1 MADSSKDI
9 QLRELK
15 DMITDL
21 KKMIK
26 TLQATVDAANKR
38 EEALT
43 QERDN
48 LKDEVA
54 LLRKKLFGSSSEKRT
69 LDIPGQ
75 LNLFNEAEM
84 EQNPAAAKAE
94 ELEASLL
101 DKNGKK
107 RKARAVDAERFK
119 GIPVQ
124 KKYLDLADGEKVC
137 PVCNTALEEIGEE
150 FVRRELVFIPAKLK
164 VYEYYSKNYTCPECS
179 KRDLPLIKKGKD
191 GKPHMLYGMASAGT
205 VAWVMYQKF
214 CNGLPYCR
222 QEKDWKQYGA
232 AITRATMANWVI
244 HNSEA
249 FFLPMYEYFH
259 RKLLERGFAMA
270 DETPL
275 QVLHEPGRRAQTKS
289 YMWLFRSGEDGGPP
303 IILYKYSETR
313 AGDNAVDFLHGFKG
327 YLMCDGYSGYNKV
340 PDAKRTA
347 CWAHI
352 RRYLADA
359 IPKGKELDYA
369 QPSVQGIMYINQLF
383 HLEDVIKAK
392 YTSFDA
398 IKKAR
403 LEKEK
408 PIVEG
413 FLSWLDNQSPVHGSR
428 MDKAVTYIQN
438 RRPYLAAYLE
448 DGRCSFSNNLSLS
461 ENAIRPFTVGRKNWL
476 FCDTP
481 NGAQASAI
489 VYTMVEMAK
498 ANGVNVYHYLTYLLE
513 KLPNDRMS
521 DEELELLAP
530 WNENVKAEIKRRA
543 GDGNQSYVNCQGAP
557 AAEK

>member
-69 LDIPGQ
+69 FDIPGQ

-84 EQNPAAAKAE
+84 EQDPAAAKAE
-94 ELEASLL
+94 ELEASLP
-101 DKNGKK
+101 DKTGKK
-107 RKARAVDAERFK
+107 RKARTTDAERFK

-179 KRDLPLIKKGKD
+179 KRDLPVIKKGKD

-352 RRYLADA
+352 RRYLTDA

-413 FLSWLDNQSPVHGSR
+413 FLSWLDKQEPVRNSR
-428 MDKAVTYIQN
+428 LDKAVTYIRN
-438 RRPYLAAYLE
+438 RREHLATYLE
-448 DGRCSFSNNLSLS
+448 DGRCSFSNNLS
-461 ENAIRPFTVGRKNWL
+461 ENSIRPFVVGRKGWL
-476 FCDTP
+476 FCNTP
-481 NGAQASAI
+481 AGAETSAMA
-489 VYTMVEMAK
+489 YTMVEMAK
-498 ANGVNVYHYLTYLLE
+498 ANGVNPYHYLTFLFE
-513 KLPNDRMS
+513 KQPNETMS
-521 DEELELLAP
+521 DDELEQLAP
-530 WNENVKAEIKRRA
+530 WNDEVKAEIQKRIEEQ
-543 GDGNQSYVNCQGAP
+543 NKQQ
-557 AAEK
+557 

>member
-15 DMITDL
+15 DMIHDL
-21 KKMIK
+21 QKMIK

-38 EEALT
+38 EDALT

-48 LKDEVA
+48 LKEEVD
-54 LLRKKLFGSSSEKRT
+54 LLRKKLFGTSSEKRV

-75 LNLFNEAEM
+75 LNFFNEAEL
-84 EQNPAAAKAE
+84 EQDPALAQVE
-94 ELEASLL
+94 ELEASSSE
-101 DKNGKK
+101 KTPKK
-107 RKARAVDAERFK
+107 RKTRATDAERFK
-119 GIPVQ
+119 GIPVE
-124 KKYLDLADGEKVC
+124 KEYLDLSEKEKNC
-137 PVCNTALEEIGEE
+137 PVCGTALKQIGEE
-150 FVRRELVFIPAKLK
+150 FVRRELVFIPARLK
-164 VYEYYSKNYTCPECS
+164 VREYYSRNYECPQCS
-179 KRDLPLIKKGKD
+179 QHGIPVIKKGKD
-191 GKPHMLYGMASAGT
+191 GRPHMLYGMACAGT

-214 CNGLPYCR
+214 CNALPYFR

-232 AITRATMANWVI
+232 SITRKTMANWVI
-244 HNSEA
+244 QNSEA
-249 FFLPMYEYFH
+249 FFLPMYEYFQ
-259 RKLLERGFAMA
+259 RKLLEREFAMA

-275 QVLHEPGRRAQTKS
+275 QVLHEPGRRAQTQS
-289 YMWLFRSGEDGGPP
+289 YMWLFRSGEDGLPP

-313 AGDNAVDFLHGFKG
+313 AGENAVDFLCGFKG

-352 RRYLADA
+352 RRYLTDA
-359 IPKGKELDYA
+359 IPKGKALDYT
-369 QPSVQGIMYINQLF
+369 QPSVQGVMYINQLF
-383 HLEDVIKAK
+383 HLEDIIKAK
-392 YTSFDA
+392 HTSFDA

-408 PIVEG
+408 PVVEG
-413 FLSWLDNQSPVHGSR
+413 FLSWLDQQAPVRGSR
-428 MDKAVTYIQN
+428 MDKAVTYIRN
-438 RRPYLAAYLE
+438 RRSYLTTYLE
-448 DGRCSFSNNLSLS
+448 DGRCSFSNNLS

-481 NGAQASAI
+481 NGAQASAL
-489 VYTMVEMAK
+489 VYSMVEIAK

-513 KLPNDRMS
+513 KMPSDRMS

-530 WNENVKAEIKRRA
+530 WNENVKTEIQHRVNNT
-543 GDGNQSYVNCQGAP
+543 DQSDVNCQGTP
-557 AAEK
+557 ATEK

>member
-15 DMITDL
+15 DMIHDL
-21 KKMIK
+21 QKMIK
-26 TLQATVDAANKR
+26 TLQATVNAANKR

-48 LKDEVA
+48 LKKEVD
-54 LLRKKLFGSSSEKRT
+54 LLRKKLFGTSSEKRV

-75 LNLFNEAEM
+75 LKFFNEAEL
-84 EQNPAAAKAE
+84 EQDPALAQVE
-94 ELEASLL
+94 ELEASSSE
-101 DKNGKK
+101 KTPKK
-107 RKARAVDAERFK
+107 RKARATDAERFK
-119 GIPVQ
+119 GIPVE
-124 KKYLDLADGEKVC
+124 KEYLDLSEKEKNC
-137 PVCNTALEEIGEE
+137 PVCGTALKQIGEE
-150 FVRRELVFIPAKLK
+150 FVRRELVFIPARLK
-164 VYEYYSKNYTCPECS
+164 VREYYSRNYECPQCS
-179 KRDLPLIKKGKD
+179 QHGIPVIKKGKD
-191 GKPHMLYGMASAGT
+191 GRPHMLYGMACAGT

-214 CNGLPYCR
+214 CNALPYFR

-232 AITRATMANWVI
+232 SITRKTMANWVI
-244 HNSEA
+244 QNSEA
-249 FFLPMYEYFH
+249 FFLPMYEYFQ
-259 RKLLERGFAMA
+259 RKLLEREFAMA

-275 QVLHEPGRRAQTKS
+275 QVLHEPGRRAQTQS
-289 YMWLFRSGEDGGPP
+289 YMWLFRSGEDGLPP

-313 AGDNAVDFLHGFKG
+313 AGENAVDFLRGFKG

-352 RRYLADA
+352 RRYLTDA
-359 IPKGKELDYA
+359 IPKGKALDYT
-369 QPSVQGIMYINQLF
+369 QPSVQGVMYINQLF
-383 HLEDVIKAK
+383 HLEDIIKAK
-392 YTSFDA
+392 HTSFDA

-408 PIVEG
+408 PVVEG
-413 FLSWLDNQSPVHGSR
+413 FLSWLDQQAPVRGSR

-438 RRPYLAAYLE
+438 RRSYLTTYLE
-448 DGRCSFSNNLSLS
+448 DGRCSFSNNLS

-481 NGAQASAI
+481 NGAQASAL
-489 VYTMVEMAK
+489 VYSMVEIAK

-513 KLPNDRMS
+513 KMPSNRMS

-530 WNENVKAEIKRRA
+530 WNENVKTEIQRRVNNT
-543 GDGNQSYVNCQGAP
+543 DQSDVNCQGTP
-557 AAEK
+557 ATEK

>member
-69 LDIPGQ
+69 FDIPGQ

-84 EQNPAAAKAE
+84 EQDPAAAKAE
-94 ELEASLL
+94 ELEASLP
-101 DKNGKK
+101 DKTGKK
-107 RKARAVDAERFK
+107 RKARTTDAERFK

-179 KRDLPLIKKGKD
+179 KRDLPVIKKGKD
-191 GKPHMLYGMASAGT
+191 GNPHMLYGMASAGT

-352 RRYLADA
+352 RRYLTDA

-413 FLSWLDNQSPVHGSR
+413 FLSWLDKQSPVRGSR

-438 RRPYLAAYLE
+438 RR
-448 DGRCSFSNNLSLS
+448 S
-461 ENAIRPFTVGRKNWL
+461 
-476 FCDTP
+476 
-481 NGAQASAI
+481 
-489 VYTMVEMAK
+489 
-498 ANGVNVYHYLTYLLE
+498 YLTTY
-513 KLPNDRMS
+513 
-521 DEELELLAP
+521 
-530 WNENVKAEIKRRA
+530 
-543 GDGNQSYVNCQGAP
+543 
-557 AAEK
+557 

>member
-69 LDIPGQ
+69 FDIPGQ

-84 EQNPAAAKAE
+84 EQDPAAAKAE
-94 ELEASLL
+94 ELEASLP
-101 DKNGKK
+101 DKTGKK
-107 RKARAVDAERFK
+107 RKARTTDAERFK

-179 KRDLPLIKKGKD
+179 KRDLPVIKKGKD

-327 YLMCDGYSGYNKV
+327 YLMCDGYSGYNEV

-352 RRYLADA
+352 RRYLTDA

-408 PIVEG
+408 PIVG
-413 FLSWLDNQSPVHGSR
+413 AFLSWLDKQSPVRGSR

-438 RRPYLAAYLE
+438 RRSYLTTYLE
-448 DGRCSFSNNLSLS
+448 DGRCSFSNNLS
-461 ENAIRPFTVGRKNWL
+461 EIAIRPFTVGRKNWL

-481 NGAQASAI
+481 NGAQASAV

-513 KLPNDRMS
+513 KLPNDKMS

-543 GDGNQSYVNCQGAP
+543 GDRNQSYVNCQGAP

>member
-15 DMITDL
+15 DMIIDL

-84 EQNPAAAKAE
+84 EQDPAAAKAE
-94 ELEASLL
+94 ELEASLP
-101 DKNGKK
+101 DKAGKK
-107 RKARAVDAERFK
+107 RKARTTDAERFK

-124 KKYLDLADGEKVC
+124 KKYLDLDDGEKAC

-179 KRDLPLIKKGKD
+179 KRDLPVIKKGKD

-289 YMWLFRSGEDGGPP
+289 YMWLFRSGEDGGQP
-303 IILYKYSETR
+303 IVLYKYSETR

-352 RRYLADA
+352 RRYLTDA

-413 FLSWLDNQSPVHGSR
+413 FLSWLDNQSPVRGSR

-438 RRPYLAAYLE
+438 RRPYLATYLE
-448 DGRCSFSNNLSLS
+448 DGRCSFSNNLS

-513 KLPNDRMS
+513 KQPNDSMS
-521 DEELELLAP
+521 DEELDQLAP
-530 WNENVKAEIKRRA
+530 WNEDVKAELKRRIENS
-543 GDGNQSYVNCQGAP
+543 D
-557 AAEK
+557 E

>member
-15 DMITDL
+15 DMIHDL
-21 KKMIK
+21 QKMIK

-48 LKDEVA
+48 LKEEVD
-54 LLRKKLFGSSSEKRT
+54 LLRKKLFGTSSEKRV

-75 LNLFNEAEM
+75 LNFFNEAEL
-84 EQNPAAAKAE
+84 EQDPALAQME
-94 ELEASLL
+94 ELEASSPE
-101 DKNGKK
+101 KTPKK
-107 RKARAVDAERFK
+107 RKARATDAERFK
-119 GIPVQ
+119 GILVE
-124 KKYLDLADGEKVC
+124 KEYLDLSEKEKNC
-137 PVCNTALEEIGEE
+137 PVCGTALKQIGEE
-150 FVRRELVFIPAKLK
+150 FVRRELVFIPARLK
-164 VYEYYSKNYTCPECS
+164 VREYYSRNYECPQCS
-179 KRDLPLIKKGKD
+179 QHGIPVIKKGKD
-191 GKPHMLYGMASAGT
+191 GRPHMLYGMACAGT

-214 CNGLPYCR
+214 CNALPYFR

-232 AITRATMANWVI
+232 SITRKTMANWVI
-244 HNSEA
+244 QNSEA
-249 FFLPMYEYFH
+249 FFLPMYEYFQ
-259 RKLLERGFAMA
+259 RKLLEREFAMA

-275 QVLHEPGRRAQTKS
+275 QVLHEPGRRAQTQS
-289 YMWLFRSGEDGGPP
+289 YMWLFRSGEDGLPP

-313 AGDNAVDFLHGFKG
+313 AGENAVDFLRGFKG

-352 RRYLADA
+352 RRYLTDA
-359 IPKGKELDYA
+359 IPKGKTLDYT
-369 QPSVQGIMYINQLF
+369 QPSVQGVMYINQLF
-383 HLEDVIKAK
+383 HLEDIIKAK
-392 YTSFDA
+392 HTSFDA

-408 PIVEG
+408 PVVEG
-413 FLSWLDNQSPVHGSR
+413 FLSWLDQQAPVRGSR

-438 RRPYLAAYLE
+438 RRSYLTTYLE
-448 DGRCSFSNNLSLS
+448 DGRCSFSNNLS

-481 NGAQASAI
+481 NGAQASAL
-489 VYTMVEMAK
+489 VYSMVEIAK

-513 KLPNDRMS
+513 KMPSDRMS

-530 WNENVKAEIKRRA
+530 WNENVKTEIQHRVNNT
-543 GDGNQSYVNCQGAP
+543 DQSDVNCQGTP
-557 AAEK
+557 ATEK

>member
-1 MADSSKDI
+1 MANISKDL

-15 DMITDL
+15 DMITEL
-21 KKMIK
+21 RNMIK
-26 TLQATVDAANKR
+26 TLQATVDAASKR
-38 EEALT
+38 EEVLI

-48 LKDEVA
+48 LKDEIS
-54 LLRKKLFGSSSEKRT
+54 LLRKKLFGSSSEKRVI
-69 LDIPGQ
+69 DFPGQ
-75 LNLFNEAEM
+75 LNLFNEAEL
-84 EQNPAAAKAE
+84 EQDPSIAETE
-94 ELEASLL
+94 ELAAILPEETP
-101 DKNGKK
+101 KK
-107 RKARAVDAERFK
+107 RKIRATDAERFK
-119 GIPVQ
+119 GIPVI
-124 KKYLDLADGEKVC
+124 KKYIDIPEEDKTC
-137 PVCNTALEEIGEE
+137 PVCSTPLVKIGEE

-164 VYEYYSKNYTCPECS
+164 VVEIYSFNYSCPECS
-179 KRDLPLIKKGKD
+179 KRDIPVIKKGKD

-214 CNGLPYCR
+214 CNSLPYCR

-244 HNSEA
+244 RNSEA
-249 FFLPMYEYFH
+249 FFRPMYEYFH
-259 RKLLERGFAMA
+259 RKLLERNFLMA

-275 QVLHEPGRRAQTKS
+275 QVLHEEGRRAQTKS
-289 YMWLFRSGEDGGPP
+289 YMWLFRSGEDGGIP
-303 IILYKYSETR
+303 IILYKYSPTR
-313 AGDNAVDFLHGFKG
+313 AGDNAVEFLQEFNG

-340 PDAKRTA
+340 SNAKRTA

-352 RRYLADA
+352 RRYLTDA
-359 IPKGKELDYA
+359 IPKGKQLDYT
-369 QPSVQGIMYINQLF
+369 QPSVQGMMYINQLF
-383 HLEDVIKAK
+383 HLEDVIKAEHS
-392 YTSFDA
+392 SFDA

-413 FLSWLDNQSPVHGSR
+413 FLSWLDKQNPVRGSR

-438 RRPYLAAYLE
+438 RRDYLMTYLE
-448 DGRCSFSNNLSLS
+448 DGRCSFSNNLS

-481 NGAQASAI
+481 HGAQASAI

-513 KLPNDRMS
+513 KLPDDSMS
-521 DEELELLAP
+521 DNELDQLAP
-530 WNENVKAEIKRRA
+530 WNEKVKIEIERRA
-543 GDGNQSYVNCQGAP
+543 KNSNQS
-557 AAEK
+557 

>member
-1 MADSSKDI
+1 MANSSKDL

-21 KKMIK
+21 KNMIK

-38 EEALT
+38 EEVLV

-48 LKDEVA
+48 LKDEIS
-54 LLRKKLFGSSSEKRT
+54 LLRKKLFGSSSEKRVI
-69 LDIPGQ
+69 DVPGQ
-75 LNLFNEAEM
+75 LNLFNEAEL
-84 EQNPAAAKAE
+84 EQDPSAADAE
-94 ELEASLL
+94 ELAATLPSESS
-101 DKNGKK
+101 KK
-107 RKARAVDAERFK
+107 RKTRATDAERFK
-119 GIPVQ
+119 GIPVI
-124 KKYLDLADGEKVC
+124 KKYLDIPEEDKVC
-137 PVCNTALEEIGEE
+137 PVCNTPLVKIGEE
-150 FVRRELVFIPAKLK
+150 FVRRELVFVPAKLK
-164 VYEYYSKNYTCPECS
+164 VIEIYSLNYSCSECS
-179 KRDLPLIKKGKD
+179 KEDVPVIKKGKD

-214 CNGLPYCR
+214 CNSLPYCR

-244 HNSEA
+244 RNSEA
-249 FFLPMYEYFH
+249 FFRPMYEYFH
-259 RKLLERGFAMA
+259 RKLLERNFAMA

-275 QVLHEPGRRAQTKS
+275 QVLHEEGRRAQTKS
-289 YMWLFRSGEDGGPP
+289 YMWLFRSGEDGDVP
-303 IILYKYSETR
+303 IILYKYSPTR
-313 AGDNAVDFLHGFKG
+313 AGDNAVEFLQGFDG

-340 PDAKRTA
+340 SNAKRTA

-352 RRYLADA
+352 RRYLTDV
-359 IPKGKELDYA
+359 IPKGKQLDYT
-369 QPSVQGIMYINQLF
+369 QPSVQGMMYINQLF
-383 HLEDVIKAK
+383 HLEDVIKTK
-392 YTSFDA
+392 YSSFDA

-403 LEKEK
+403 PEKEK

-413 FLSWLDNQSPVHGSR
+413 FLSWLDKQNPVRGSR

-438 RRPYLAAYLE
+438 RRDYLMTYLE
-448 DGRCSFSNNLSLS
+448 DGRCSFSNNLS

-481 NGAQASAI
+481 HGAQASAI

-513 KLPNDRMS
+513 KLPDDSMS
-521 DEELELLAP
+521 DDELDQLAP
-530 WNENVKAEIKRRA
+530 WNKNVKAEIQRRTENS
-543 GDGNQSYVNCQGAP
+543 NQS
-557 AAEK
+557 

>member
-15 DMITDL
+15 DMIHDL
-21 KKMIK
+21 QKMIK
-26 TLQATVDAANKR
+26 TLQATVDVANKR

-48 LKDEVA
+48 LKEEVD
-54 LLRKKLFGSSSEKRT
+54 LLRKKLFGTSSEKRV

-75 LNLFNEAEM
+75 LNFFNEAEL
-84 EQNPAAAKAE
+84 EQDPALAQVE
-94 ELEASLL
+94 ELEASSSE
-101 DKNGKK
+101 KTPKK
-107 RKARAVDAERFK
+107 RKARATDAERFK
-119 GIPVQ
+119 GIPVE
-124 KKYLDLADGEKVC
+124 KEYLDLSEKEKNC
-137 PVCNTALEEIGEE
+137 PVCGTALNQIGEE
-150 FVRRELVFIPAKLK
+150 FVRRELVFIPARLK
-164 VYEYYSKNYTCPECS
+164 VREYYSRNYECPQCS
-179 KRDLPLIKKGKD
+179 QHGIPVIKKGKD
-191 GKPHMLYGMASAGT
+191 GRPHTLYGMACAGT

-214 CNGLPYCR
+214 CNALPYFR

-232 AITRATMANWVI
+232 SITRKTMANWVI
-244 HNSEA
+244 QNSEA
-249 FFLPMYEYFH
+249 FFLPMYEYFQ
-259 RKLLERGFAMA
+259 RKLLERKFAMA

-275 QVLHEPGRRAQTKS
+275 QVLHEPGRRAQTQS
-289 YMWLFRSGEDGGPP
+289 YMWLFRSGEDGLPP

-313 AGDNAVDFLHGFKG
+313 AGENAVDFLRGFKG

-352 RRYLADA
+352 RRYLTDA
-359 IPKGKELDYA
+359 IPKGKALDYT
-369 QPSVQGIMYINQLF
+369 QPSVQGVMYINQLF
-383 HLEDVIKAK
+383 HLEDIIKAK
-392 YTSFDA
+392 HTSFDA

-408 PIVEG
+408 PVVEG
-413 FLSWLDNQSPVHGSR
+413 FLSWLDQQAPVRGSR

-438 RRPYLAAYLE
+438 RRSYLTTYLE
-448 DGRCSFSNNLSLS
+448 DGRCSFSNNLS

-481 NGAQASAI
+481 NGAQASAL
-489 VYTMVEMAK
+489 VYSMVEIAK

-513 KLPNDRMS
+513 KMPSNRMS

-530 WNENVKAEIKRRA
+530 WNENVKTEIQHRVNNT
-543 GDGNQSYVNCQGAP
+543 DQSDVNCQGTP
-557 AAEK
+557 ATEK

>member
-1 MADSSKDI
+1 MSNSSKDL

-15 DMITDL
+15 DMITEL
-21 KKMIK
+21 RNMIK
-26 TLQATVDAANKR
+26 TLQATVDAASKR
-38 EEALT
+38 EEVLI

-48 LKDEVA
+48 LKDEIS
-54 LLRKKLFGSSSEKRT
+54 LLRKKLFGSSSEKRVI
-69 LDIPGQ
+69 DFPGQ
-75 LNLFNEAEM
+75 LNLFNEAEL
-84 EQNPAAAKAE
+84 EQDPSIAETE
-94 ELEASLL
+94 ELAAILPEETP
-101 DKNGKK
+101 KK
-107 RKARAVDAERFK
+107 RKTRATDAERFK
-119 GIPVQ
+119 GIPVI
-124 KKYLDLADGEKVC
+124 KKYIDIPEEDKTC
-137 PVCNTALEEIGEE
+137 PVCSTPLVKIGEE

-164 VYEYYSKNYTCPECS
+164 VVEIYSFNYSCPECS
-179 KRDLPLIKKGKD
+179 KRDIPVIKKGKD

-214 CNGLPYCR
+214 CNSLPYCR

-244 HNSEA
+244 RNSEA
-249 FFLPMYEYFH
+249 FFRPMYEYFH
-259 RKLLERGFAMA
+259 RKLLERNFLMA

-275 QVLHEPGRRAQTKS
+275 QVLHEEGRRAQTKS
-289 YMWLFRSGEDGGPP
+289 YMWLFRSGEDGGIP
-303 IILYKYSETR
+303 IILYKYSPTR
-313 AGDNAVDFLHGFKG
+313 AGDNAVEFLQEFNG

-340 PDAKRTA
+340 SNAKRTA

-352 RRYLADA
+352 RRYLTDA
-359 IPKGKELDYA
+359 IPKGKQLDYT
-369 QPSVQGIMYINQLF
+369 QPSVQGMMYINQLF
-383 HLEDVIKAK
+383 HLEDVIKAEHS
-392 YTSFDA
+392 SFDA

-413 FLSWLDNQSPVHGSR
+413 FLSWLDKQNPVRGSR

-438 RRPYLAAYLE
+438 RRDYLMTYLE
-448 DGRCSFSNNLSLS
+448 DGRCSFSNNLS

-481 NGAQASAI
+481 HGAQASAI

-513 KLPNDRMS
+513 KLPDDSMS
-521 DEELELLAP
+521 DNELDQLAP
-530 WNENVKAEIKRRA
+530 WNEKVKIEIERRA
-543 GDGNQSYVNCQGAP
+543 KNSNQS
-557 AAEK
+557 

>member
-15 DMITDL
+15 DMIHDL
-21 KKMIK
+21 QKMIK
-26 TLQATVDAANKR
+26 TLQATVDVANKR

-48 LKDEVA
+48 LKEEVD
-54 LLRKKLFGSSSEKRT
+54 LLRKKLFGTSSEKRV

-75 LNLFNEAEM
+75 LNFFNEAEL
-84 EQNPAAAKAE
+84 EQDPALAQVE
-94 ELEASLL
+94 ELEASSSE
-101 DKNGKK
+101 KTPKK
-107 RKARAVDAERFK
+107 RKARATDAERFK
-119 GIPVQ
+119 GIPVE
-124 KKYLDLADGEKVC
+124 KEYLDLSEKEKNC
-137 PVCNTALEEIGEE
+137 PVCGTALNQIGEE
-150 FVRRELVFIPAKLK
+150 FVRRELVFIPARLK
-164 VYEYYSKNYTCPECS
+164 VREYYSRNYECPQCS
-179 KRDLPLIKKGKD
+179 QHGIPVIKKGKD
-191 GKPHMLYGMASAGT
+191 GRPHTLYGMACAGT

-214 CNGLPYCR
+214 CNALPYFR

-232 AITRATMANWVI
+232 SITRKTMANWVI
-244 HNSEA
+244 QNSEA
-249 FFLPMYEYFH
+249 FFLPMYEYFQ
-259 RKLLERGFAMA
+259 RKLLERKFAMA

-275 QVLHEPGRRAQTKS
+275 QVLHEPGRRAQTQS
-289 YMWLFRSGEDGGPP
+289 YMWLFRSGEDGLPP

-313 AGDNAVDFLHGFKG
+313 AGENAVDFLRGFKG

-352 RRYLADA
+352 RRYLTDA
-359 IPKGKELDYA
+359 IPKGKALDYT
-369 QPSVQGIMYINQLF
+369 QPSVQGVMYINQLF
-383 HLEDVIKAK
+383 HLEDIIKAK
-392 YTSFDA
+392 HTSFDA

-413 FLSWLDNQSPVHGSR
+413 FLSWLDQQAPVRGSR

-438 RRPYLAAYLE
+438 RRSYLTTYLE
-448 DGRCSFSNNLSLS
+448 DGRCSFSNNLS

-481 NGAQASAI
+481 NGAQASAL
-489 VYTMVEMAK
+489 VYSMVEIAK

-513 KLPNDRMS
+513 KMPSNRMS

-530 WNENVKAEIKRRA
+530 WNENVKTEIQHRVNNT
-543 GDGNQSYVNCQGAP
+543 DQSDVNCQGTP
-557 AAEK
+557 ATEK

>member
-69 LDIPGQ
+69 FDIPGQ

-84 EQNPAAAKAE
+84 EQDPAAAKAE
-94 ELEASLL
+94 ELEASLP
-101 DKNGKK
+101 DKTGKK
-107 RKARAVDAERFK
+107 RKARTTDAERFK

-179 KRDLPLIKKGKD
+179 KRDLPVIKKGKD

-327 YLMCDGYSGYNKV
+327 YLMCDGYSGYNEV

-352 RRYLADA
+352 RRYLTDA

-392 YTSFDA
+392 CTSGDA

-408 PIVEG
+408 PIVGG
-413 FLSWLDNQSPVHGSR
+413 FLSWLDKQSPVRGSR

-438 RRPYLAAYLE
+438 RRSYLTTYLE
-448 DGRCSFSNNLSLS
+448 DGRCSFSNNLS

-481 NGAQASAI
+481 NGAQASAV

-530 WNENVKAEIKRRA
+530 WNENVKDEIKRRA
-543 GDGNQSYVNCQGAP
+543 GDRNQSYVNCQGAP

>member
-84 EQNPAAAKAE
+84 EQDPAAARAE
-94 ELEASLL
+94 ELEASLP
-101 DKNGKK
+101 DKTGKK
-107 RKARAVDAERFK
+107 RKARGTDAERFK

-124 KKYLDLADGEKVC
+124 KKYLDLSDGEKVC

-179 KRDLPLIKKGKD
+179 KRDLPVIKKGKD
-191 GKPHMLYGMASAGT
+191 GKPHRLYGMASAGT

-289 YMWLFRSGEDGGPP
+289 YMWLFRSGEDGGAP
-303 IILYKYSETR
+303 IILYRYSETR

-352 RRYLADA
+352 RRYLTDA

-413 FLSWLDNQSPVHGSR
+413 FLSWLDNQSPVRGSR

-438 RRPYLAAYLE
+438 RRSYLTTYLE
-448 DGRCSFSNNLSLS
+448 DGRCSFSNNLS
-461 ENAIRPFTVGRKNWL
+461 EIAIRPFTVGRKNWL

-489 VYTMVEMAK
+489 VYTIVEMAK

-513 KLPNDRMS
+513 ELPNDRMS

-530 WNENVKAEIKRRA
+530 WNENVQEEIKRRA
-543 GDGNQSYVNCQGAP
+543 SDQNNHM
-557 AAEK
+557 

>member
-1 MADSSKDI
+1 MANSSKDL

-21 KKMIK
+21 RNMIK

-38 EEALT
+38 EEVLI

-48 LKDEVA
+48 LKDEIS
-54 LLRKKLFGSSSEKRT
+54 LLRKKLFGSSSEKRVI
-69 LDIPGQ
+69 DFPGQ
-75 LNLFNEAEM
+75 LNLFNEAEL
-84 EQNPAAAKAE
+84 EQDPSIAETE
-94 ELEASLL
+94 ELAAILPEETP
-101 DKNGKK
+101 KK
-107 RKARAVDAERFK
+107 RKTRATDAERFK
-119 GIPVQ
+119 GIPVI
-124 KKYLDLADGEKVC
+124 KKYIDIPEEDKTC
-137 PVCNTALEEIGEE
+137 PVCSTPLVKIGEE

-164 VYEYYSKNYTCPECS
+164 VVEIYSFNYSCPECS
-179 KRDLPLIKKGKD
+179 KRDIPVIKKGKD

-214 CNGLPYCR
+214 CNSLPYCR

-244 HNSEA
+244 RNSEA
-249 FFLPMYEYFH
+249 FFRPMYEYFH
-259 RKLLERGFAMA
+259 RKLLERNFLMA

-275 QVLHEPGRRAQTKS
+275 QVLHEEGRRAQTKS
-289 YMWLFRSGEDGGPP
+289 YMWLFRSGEDGGIP
-303 IILYKYSETR
+303 IILYKYSPTR
-313 AGDNAVDFLHGFKG
+313 AGDNAVEFLQEFNG

-340 PDAKRTA
+340 SNAKRTA

-352 RRYLADA
+352 RRYLTDA
-359 IPKGKELDYA
+359 IPKGKQLDYT
-369 QPSVQGIMYINQLF
+369 QPSVQGMMYINQLF
-383 HLEDVIKAK
+383 HLEDVIKAEHS
-392 YTSFDA
+392 SFDA

-413 FLSWLDNQSPVHGSR
+413 FLSWLDKQNPVRGSR

-438 RRPYLAAYLE
+438 RRDYLMTYLE
-448 DGRCSFSNNLSLS
+448 DGRCSFSNNLS

-481 NGAQASAI
+481 HGAQASAI

-513 KLPNDRMS
+513 KLPDDSMS
-521 DEELELLAP
+521 DNELDQLAP
-530 WNENVKAEIKRRA
+530 WNEKVKIEIERRA
-543 GDGNQSYVNCQGAP
+543 KNSNQS
-557 AAEK
+557 

>member
-1 MADSSKDI
+1 
-9 QLRELK
+9 
-15 DMITDL
+15 MITDL

-84 EQNPAAAKAE
+84 EQDPAAARAE
-94 ELEASLL
+94 ELEASLP
-101 DKNGKK
+101 DKTGKK
-107 RKARAVDAERFK
+107 RKARGTDAERFK

-124 KKYLDLADGEKVC
+124 KKYLDLSDGEKVC

-179 KRDLPLIKKGKD
+179 KRDLPVIKKGKD
-191 GKPHMLYGMASAGT
+191 GKPHRLYGMASAGT

-289 YMWLFRSGEDGGPP
+289 YMWLFRSGEDGGAP
-303 IILYKYSETR
+303 IILYRYSETR

-352 RRYLADA
+352 RRYLTDA

-392 YTSFDA
+392 
-398 IKKAR
+398 
-403 LEKEK
+403 
-408 PIVEG
+408 
-413 FLSWLDNQSPVHGSR
+413 
-428 MDKAVTYIQN
+428 
-438 RRPYLAAYLE
+438 
-448 DGRCSFSNNLSLS
+448 
-461 ENAIRPFTVGRKNWL
+461 
-476 FCDTP
+476 
-481 NGAQASAI
+481 
-489 VYTMVEMAK
+489 
-498 ANGVNVYHYLTYLLE
+498 
-513 KLPNDRMS
+513 
-521 DEELELLAP
+521 
-530 WNENVKAEIKRRA
+530 
-543 GDGNQSYVNCQGAP
+543 
-557 AAEK
+557 

>member
-15 DMITDL
+15 DMIHDL
-21 KKMIK
+21 QKMIK

-48 LKDEVA
+48 LKEEVD
-54 LLRKKLFGSSSEKRT
+54 LLRKKLFGTSSEKRV

-75 LNLFNEAEM
+75 LNFFNEAEL
-84 EQNPAAAKAE
+84 EQDPALAQVE
-94 ELEASLL
+94 ELEASSSE
-101 DKNGKK
+101 KTPKK
-107 RKARAVDAERFK
+107 RKARATDAERFK
-119 GIPVQ
+119 GSPVE
-124 KKYLDLADGEKVC
+124 KEYLDLSEKEKNC
-137 PVCNTALEEIGEE
+137 PVCGTALKQIGEE
-150 FVRRELVFIPAKLK
+150 FVRRELVFIPARLK
-164 VYEYYSKNYTCPECS
+164 VREYYSRNYECPQCS
-179 KRDLPLIKKGKD
+179 QHGIPVIKKGKD
-191 GKPHMLYGMASAGT
+191 GRPHMLYGMACAGT

-214 CNGLPYCR
+214 CNALPYFR

-232 AITRATMANWVI
+232 SITRKTMANWVI
-244 HNSEA
+244 QNSEA
-249 FFLPMYEYFH
+249 FFLPMYEYFQ
-259 RKLLERGFAMA
+259 RKLLERKFAMA

-275 QVLHEPGRRAQTKS
+275 QVLHEPGRRAQTQS
-289 YMWLFRSGEDGGPP
+289 YMWLFRSGEDGLPP

-313 AGDNAVDFLHGFKG
+313 AGENAVDFLRGFKG

-352 RRYLADA
+352 RRYLTDA
-359 IPKGKELDYA
+359 IPKGKALDYT
-369 QPSVQGIMYINQLF
+369 QPSVQGVMYINQLF
-383 HLEDVIKAK
+383 HLEDIIKAK
-392 YTSFDA
+392 HTSFDA

-408 PIVEG
+408 PVVEG
-413 FLSWLDNQSPVHGSR
+413 FLSWLDQQAPVRGSR

-438 RRPYLAAYLE
+438 RRSYLTTYLE
-448 DGRCSFSNNLSLS
+448 DGRCSFSNNLS

-481 NGAQASAI
+481 NGAQASAL
-489 VYTMVEMAK
+489 VYSMVEIAK

-513 KLPNDRMS
+513 KMPSNRMS

-530 WNENVKAEIKRRA
+530 WNENVKTEIQHRVNNT
-543 GDGNQSYVNCQGAP
+543 DQSDVNCQGTP
-557 AAEK
+557 ATEK

>member
-15 DMITDL
+15 DMITEL
-21 KKMIK
+21 KNLIK
-26 TLQATVDAANKR
+26 TLQATVDVGNKR

-48 LKDEVA
+48 LKEEVE
-54 LLRKKLFGSSSEKRT
+54 LLRKKLFGTSSEKRSAD
-69 LDIPGQ
+69 LPGQ

-84 EQNPAAAKAE
+84 EQDPAAAEAE
-94 ELEASLL
+94 EMAALL
-101 DKNGKK
+101 PEKK
-107 RKARAVDAERFK
+107 RKARATNAERFK
-119 GIPVQ
+119 GLPV
-124 KKYLDLADGEKVC
+124 KKEYLDIPEKDRFC
-137 PVCNTALEEIGEE
+137 PACNAPLKRIGEE

-164 VYEYYSKNYTCPECS
+164 VIEYYSVSYECPECS
-179 KRDLPLIKKGKD
+179 KRGLSVIKKGKD
-191 GKPHMLYGMASAGT
+191 GKPHLLYGMASAGT

-214 CNGLPYCR
+214 CNSLPYCR

-232 AITRATMANWVI
+232 SITRATMANWVI
-244 HNSEA
+244 LNSDA
-249 FFLPMYEYFH
+249 FFRPMYEYFR
-259 RKLLERGFAMA
+259 RKLLEREFAMA

-275 QVLHEPGRRAQTKS
+275 QVLHEPGRQAQSKS
-289 YMWLFRSGEDGGPP
+289 YMWLFRSGEDGGVP

-313 AGDNAVDFLHGFKG
+313 AGDNAVEFLQGFKG

-352 RRYLADA
+352 RRYLVDA
-359 IPKGKELDYA
+359 VPKGKNLDYG
-369 QPSVQGIMYINQLF
+369 QPAVQGILYIDRLF
-383 HLEDVIKAK
+383 RLEETIKAK
-392 YTSFDA
+392 STTFDSL
-398 IKKAR
+398 KKAR
-403 LEKEK
+403 LEKEV
-408 PIVEG
+408 PVIEG
-413 FLSWLDNQSPVHGSR
+413 FLSWLDMQKPTRGSR

-438 RRPYLAAYLE
+438 RRSYLMTYLE
-448 DGRCSFSNNLSLS
+448 DGRCSFSNNLS

-513 KLPNDRMS
+513 KQPNDSMS
-521 DEELELLAP
+521 DEELDQLAP
-530 WNENVKAEIKRRA
+530 WNEDVKAELKRLVE
-543 GDGNQSYVNCQGAP
+543 NSN
-557 AAEK
+557 E